1 MEPPLTTELLI
12 AAAATILLAAVP
24 GYLGQKWGGAIMLAI
39 GAAIAT
45 GVSLGGVALGYRLD
59 DARGAWIGL
68 VAGMV
73 LGGVLGASLLKQFVR
88 GKSFWVV
95 LGLWLGYCALGIFG
109 YLAGGWL
116 GLLTITVPSVA
127 IFWAGLYREARYI
140 LPLRDNGSGKRNGED
155 HRKALRALFT
165 FTLGTNYPYYF
176 VQDGEVE
183 TRISGNPYGQFFAG
197 PGIIITPPDHAAYL
211 TDGINVRGVF
221 PPGLTFSGRF
231 DQKPKVLDLR
241 SQLRAFYVEALTRDG
256 IPVRVLVFMPFRIH
270 TAGREARLRG
280 SFPFRT
286 RAVYDIVAGELVER
300 RRQKEAG
307 GTRHEWD
314 KSLVPELVT
323 PIVRDIIGK
332 YSVDELCDIPE
343 RDPRQEIVD
352 EMCRQVRPLLLER
365 GIELVGGGISNLLP
379 QDDDLMQ
386 RRLDN
391 WRTRWQNRIM
401 QMMSE
406 GKAERAQ
413 QIELARA
420 EAECEIVLKLSQ
432 AVAAGGVNQRG
443 TEAALALR
451 FIDCLGEIV
460 SDSET
465 QWPLPENVSK
475 TLDELRGELEERQ
488 R

>member
-1 MEPPLTTELLI
+1 
-12 AAAATILLAAVP
+12 
-24 GYLGQKWGGAIMLAI
+24 
-39 GAAIAT
+39 
-45 GVSLGGVALGYRLD
+45 
-59 DARGAWIGL
+59 
-68 VAGMV
+68 
-73 LGGVLGASLLKQFVR
+73 
-88 GKSFWVV
+88 
-95 LGLWLGYCALGIFG
+95 
-109 YLAGGWL
+109 
-116 GLLTITVPSVA
+116 
-127 IFWAGLYREARYI
+127 
-140 LPLRDNGSGKRNGED
+140 
-155 HRKALRALFT
+155 
-165 FTLGTNYPYYF
+165 
-176 VQDGEVE
+176 
-183 TRISGNPYGQFFAG
+183 
-197 PGIIITPPDHAAYL
+197 
-211 TDGINVRGVF
+211 
-221 PPGLTFSGRF
+221 
-231 DQKPKVLDLR
+231 
-241 SQLRAFYVEALTRDG
+241 
-256 IPVRVLVFMPFRIH
+256 MPFRIH